1 MSDQYEYLRRQH
13 ILATHMEHDNGY
25 TKEMIKEILGSSW
38 PEKGDR
44 ESGNEERKRKGREM
58 REGKRPYPTYPSK
71 ESRIADTSGR
81 FDENGQY
88 VYPPGS
94 GFRYTDYLRNNP
106 DSTEAGTY
114 GSKVS

>member
-1 MSDQYEYLRRQH
+1 MK
-13 ILATHMEHDNGY
+13 GY
-25 TKEMIKEILGSSW
+25 TKEDIKRILGSSW
-38 PEKGDR
+38 PTMPEGH
-44 ESGNEERKRKGREM
+44 ETGNEMRKRIGREM

-71 ESRIADTSGR
+71 ESRIADTSGK

-88 VYPPGS
+88 IYPEGS
-94 GFRYTDYLRNNP
+94 GFRYTEWLRDNP